1 MMLFGLVTGKT
12 TISLSGA
19 SPLLFV
25 GEIMKKYAVRQI
37 ESKEKFCCEITVK
50 RHDVKQ
56 ILQEAKL
63 RGIKAQ
69 IVKSTGLVLLLDRLF
84 KS

>member
-56 ILQEAKL
+56 ILQEASATL
-63 RGIKAQ
+63 MATANQMPAIALQ
-69 IVKSTGLVLLLDRLF
+69 LL
-84 KS
+84 